1 MDMMEM
7 RKNGRHVLH
16 CTLVDD
22 PDERIQSTRLGCEDE
37 IAKEFYV
44 AVETASSILVSLSWQ
59 ERI

>member
-1 MDMMEM
+1 M
-7 RKNGRHVLH
+7 RKNGRRVLR

-22 PDERIQSTRLGCEDE
+22 PDEWIQSTRLGCEDE
-37 IAKEFYV
+37 IAKGFYA

>member
-1 MDMMEM
+1 MEMMEI
-7 RKNGRHVLH
+7 RKNGRRVLR

-37 IAKEFYV
+37 IAKESY
-44 AVETASSILVSLSWQ
+44 AGVETASSILVSLSWQ